1 MSASEPRRSQA
12 LLFYQSGQLVCVLD
26 NGSERLVQAAGHVL
40 FQHGASP
47 ALLLTDGANSV
58 NGVLRDQQLLREV
71 YSPYGYS
78 SSGAAASLVGFN
90 GEWQDPIGKAYPL
103 GNGHRFYMPSL
114 RRFNRADKKSPFD
127 EGGMNAYV
135 YCGGD
140 PINHVDPTGQSWSA
154 LLGAARGFLNALSRR
169 AIAAARRFYQ
179 QPAQNLRPPQAVPP
193 LEVIDVPASLRQHNL
208 PASLE
213 PVVQQGFRQGVPVS
227 IYTPDAQNG
236 VNVVTY
242 DTFGMGNQRVSVN
255 EAAGGI
261 YRGFAGQ
268 GVVVDA
274 SGIDG
279 SLFRGDVRRTFAG
292 PYGNYQ
298 YDELRFHLI
307 RPVRTRGWGG

>member
-40 FQHGASP
+40 FQHGASS
-47 ALLLTDGANSV
+47 ALLLTDGVNSV

-179 QPAQNLRPPQAVPP
+179 PPAQNLRPPQAVPP

-208 PASLE
+208 PVSVE
-213 PVVQQGFRQGVPVS
+213 RIVQEGFRQRVPVY
-227 IYTPDAQNG
+227 IYGPGAGDN

-242 DTFGMGNQRVSVN
+242 HTIGMGHQRVSVRS
-255 EAAGGI
+255 EPGGI
-261 YRGFAGQ
+261 YQGFAGEN
-268 GVVVDA
+268 VVVDA
-274 SGIDG
+274 PGI
-279 SLFRGDVRRTFAG
+279 RGEVRGMFTG
-292 PYGNYQ
+292 QYGDHRYRGR
-298 YDELRFHLI
+298 EFHLL
-307 RPVRTRGWGG
+307 RPTRDPKRGWGG